1 MRRNPLARLLFEHA
15 GKACLAD
22 EHAAADLLQADDD
35 HVCAVAVRAMTSD
48 DPRALPLARQNLD
61 RLLAALDR
69 PLPRAVARQA
79 LRALDK
85 VADAPGS
92 AERHPHLGA
101 RGPRAARFVVPNRG
115 ADGAGRAAT
124 APLPRSA
131 RGARGAAGASAS
143 GGMTMSLVS
152 SRRRCRAWLTRTR
165 RSAIRNTERARWRAT
180 SQQCPGASPGRRIER
195 ITSPRFPAPKARGG
209 HESRASQ
216 VVGLRAL
223 SPSLPGLLAVGPT
236 VLIEFIRRL
245 FGRTRRRSR
254 RSAAAAGS
262 DQTCRATGS
271 DQTCSSATAAAK
283 TCRQRQPAAAAF
295 SSGTDDS
302 ASGPEHGTSRSALGA
317 NGSFPA
323 RAVGASEREGA
334 ARSLAGDAARATASR
349 PCNGGTQAVAA
360 QRTGRCESGREDRR
374 PDPGPAGAAQ
384 AAPSAAGT
392 A

>member
-22 EHAAADLLQADDD
+22 DHAAADLLQADDD
-35 HVCAVAVRAMTSD
+35 HVCAVAVRAITSD

-92 AERHPHLGA
+92 AERILTWA
-101 RGPRAARFVVPNRG
+101 RAGPRAARFVVPNRG

-165 RSAIRNTERARWRAT
+165 RSAIRKTERARWRAT

-223 SPSLPGLLAVGPT
+223 SPSLPALLAVGPT

-245 FGRTRRRSR
+245 FGRTAVARD
-254 RSAAAAGS
+254 AQPAAAGS
-262 DQTCRATGS
+262 DEACRATGS

-283 TCRQRQPAAAAF
+283 TC
-295 SSGTDDS
+295 SS
-302 ASGPEHGTSRSALGA
+302 ATSTA
-317 NGSFPA
+317 
-323 RAVGASEREGA
+323 
-334 ARSLAGDAARATASR
+334 ASR
-349 PCNGGTQAVAA
+349 PA
-360 QRTGRCESGREDRR
+360 QTTAR
-374 PDPGPAGAAQ
+374 PAQSTARPGQRSVQTAPSPP
-384 AAPSAAGT
+384 APSAPASAKAQT
-392 A
+392 AALPAMLRAPQPSRP